1 MGFAA
6 IWAWPANFSFSSLS
20 IIGYGGWP
28 FINSPAQFA
37 TLVVR
42 RLGLVLSIKFTFFNK
57 HRHRVGHSN
66 KYPNCG
72 KPWTLYAR
80 QRIDFCH
87 PFDPH
92 CGSFLFLKLFV
103 WQMFRRLWCTGK
115 ISSSNFVLLWVAG
128 GKYFNCGYILH
139 SSYRAV
145 CVCKPC
151 HFRSC
156 CGLTSPLLFS
166 FLQAA
171 GYRHYF

>member
-1 MGFAA
+1 MRKQPLTSGFAST
-6 IWAWPANFSFSSLS
+6 WAWQTIFSSGSLT
-20 IIGYGGWP
+20 IIGYWCDRLADEISFG
-28 FINSPAQFA
+28 FCNS
-37 TLVVR
+37 
-42 RLGLVLSIKFTFFNK
+42 FTK
-57 HRHRVGHSN
+57 LHPGMGGHSN
-66 KYPNCG
+66 KYPSCA
-72 KPWTLYAR
+72 KPRPLYAR